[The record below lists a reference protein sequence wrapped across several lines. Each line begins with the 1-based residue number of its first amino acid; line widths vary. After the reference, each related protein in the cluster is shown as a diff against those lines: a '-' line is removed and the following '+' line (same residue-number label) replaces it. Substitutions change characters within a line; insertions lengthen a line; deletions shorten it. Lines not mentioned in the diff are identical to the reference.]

1 MKLLTLLAAFASV
14 SVVAAPAAAN
24 PGAKISVDFNS
35 SATTATLTS
44 SKGISKYSVRLC
56 SGPGPQNVGTD
67 DDDDDDD
74 DGVGGDDD
82 GGTQAIGPFGSPIVS
97 VTVTSGGSVQ
107 TFASGVSCEPGTEIP
122 ESASPLLLPLSI
134 LGTLGVAGA
143 FAWHRRRG
151 LSPP

>member
-1 MKLLTLLAAFASV
+1 MKLLTLLAAFVSV
-14 SVVAAPAAAN
+14 SVLAAPAAAD
-24 PGAKISVDFNS
+24 PGAKVSVGFNS

-44 SKGISKYSVRLC
+44 SKGISNYSVRLC
-56 SGPGPQNVGTD
+56 SGPGPQNEGTD
-67 DDDDDDD
+67 DDDDGGD
-74 DGVGGDDD
+74 GDDD
-82 GGTQAIGPFGSPIVS
+82 GQTLAIGPFGSPIVS
-97 VTVTSGGSVQ
+97 VTVTSGASVQ
-107 TFASGVSCEPGTEIP
+107 TFASGVSCEPGTEVP

>member
-1 MKLLTLLAAFASV
+1 MSV
-14 SVVAAPAAAN
+14 SVLAAPAAAD
-24 PGAKISVDFNS
+24 PGAKVSVGFNS

-44 SKGISKYSVRLC
+44 SKGISNYSVRLC
-56 SGPGPQNVGTD
+56 SGPGPQNEGTD
-67 DDDDDDD
+67 DDDD
-74 DGVGGDDD
+74 GGADDDD
-82 GGTQAIGPFGSPIVS
+82 GGTQTIGPFGSPILS

-107 TFASGVSCEPGTEIP
+107 TFASGVSCEPGTEVP